1 MDTILELEIF
11 VVLRFVFNN
20 VAIVEEPTAKLALLI
35 DVLVKSLVFN
45 VVKLPLDTDKLTTVE
60 FVEIELVDVI
70 RFVKILDDVTF
81 VTVAFVL
88 SKVETVA

>member
-11 VVLRFVFNN
+11 VVLRLVFNN

-45 VVKLPLDTDKLTTVE
+45 VVKLPPDTDKLTTVE
-60 FVEIELVDVI
+60 FVEIEFVDVI
-70 RFVKILDDVTF
+70 RLVKILDDVTF
-81 VTVAFVL
+81 VIVAFVL

>member
-11 VVLRFVFNN
+11 VVLRLVFNN

-35 DVLVKSLVFN
+35 DVLVKSLAFN
-45 VVKLPLDTDKLTTVE
+45 VVKLPPDTDKLTTVE
-60 FVEIELVDVI
+60 FVEIEFVDVI
-70 RFVKILDDVTF
+70 RLVKILDDVTF
-81 VTVAFVL
+81 VIVAFVL

>member
-11 VVLRFVFNN
+11 VVLRLVFNN

-35 DVLVKSLVFN
+35 DVLVKSVVFN

-60 FVEIELVDVI
+60 FVEIEFVDVI

-81 VTVAFVL
+81 VIVAFVL

>member
-11 VVLRFVFNN
+11 VVLRLVFNN

-35 DVLVKSLVFN
+35 DVLVKSVVFN

-60 FVEIELVDVI
+60 FVEIEFVDVI
-70 RFVKILDDVTF
+70 RLVKILDDVTF
-81 VTVAFVL
+81 VIVAFVL